1 MTATAPE
8 FDVVVVGASIAGC
21 TAARLFAQRGA
32 RVALVE
38 RRPDIDAFKTVCTHF
53 IQPSATP
60 TIERLG
66 LAGAL
71 EARGAVRNPIDF
83 WSPYG
88 GWIRHRQDTP
98 QGYNVTRRTL
108 DPLLRRM
115 TAETPGVELLMGW
128 TATGLLGN
136 GRPAGIAAEDTQ
148 RARREVRAR
157 LVVGADG
164 RDSRVARWARTPG
177 RVRPHNRFFYW
188 AYWRGVPSEGD
199 HSRMWFMEP
208 DCAYAFPNED
218 GLSVVLVAPHR
229 DRLPE
234 FRADLE
240 RAYLAYIAA
249 LPDAPDLSDATRES
263 KLIGKLDTPNVSRP
277 AARPG
282 VAFVGDAA
290 IASDPLWGVGC
301 GWALQSAEWLVDET
315 AVALTAGDDLDAA
328 LEAYRRAHRRR
339 LGLHHFLISDI
350 ARGRPANP
358 LERALY
364 RSAITNDDVFH
375 AFEAIGSRRRSP
387 ALLFAPR
394 TLWQLARAA

>member
-1 MTATAPE
+1 MTASAAE

-21 TAARLFAQRGA
+21 TAARLYALRGA

-38 RRPDIDAFKTVCTHF
+38 RRRDLDAFKIVCTHF

-60 TIERLG
+60 TMERLG
-66 LAGAL
+66 LAGAI

-98 QGYNVTRRTL
+98 HGYNVTRQTL

-136 GRPAGIAAEDTQ
+136 GRPAGIGAEDTQ
-148 RARREVRAR
+148 RTRREVRAR
-157 LVVGADG
+157 LVVAADG
-164 RDSRVARWARTPG
+164 RDSRVARWTRTPG
-177 RVRPHNRFFYW
+177 RVRSHNRFFYW

-199 HSRMWFMEP
+199 RSRMWFMEP
-208 DCAYAFPNED
+208 DCAYTFPNED
-218 GLSVVLVAPHR
+218 GLCVVLVGPHR

-240 RAYLAYIAA
+240 RAYLAYLAA
-249 LPDAPDLSDATRES
+249 LPDAPDLRAATRES

-290 IASDPLWGVGC
+290 MASDPLWGVGC

-315 AVALTAGDDLDAA
+315 ALALTDGGDLDAA
-328 LEAYRRAHRRR
+328 LESYRRAHRRR
-339 LGLHHFLISDI
+339 LGPHHFVISDI
-350 ARGRPANP
+350 ATGRRANP

-364 RSAITNDDVFH
+364 RGAVSDDDVFH
-375 AFEAIGSRRRSP
+375 TFEAVGSRRRSP
-387 ALLFAPR
+387 ATLFAPR
-394 TLWQLARAA
+394 TLWQIARAA